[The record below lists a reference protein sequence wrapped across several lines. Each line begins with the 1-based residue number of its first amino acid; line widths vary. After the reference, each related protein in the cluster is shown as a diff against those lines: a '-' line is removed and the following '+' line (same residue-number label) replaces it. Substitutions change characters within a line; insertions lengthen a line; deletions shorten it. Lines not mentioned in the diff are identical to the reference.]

1 MDPSDRSIV
10 LRSHEEKRKLID
22 ELNRV
27 ALTVQN
33 SRKVETPSIM
43 GFLQGIYDRYVGSV
57 GVPRGLEIEGKVE
70 GFQSLA
76 DQQTTARNI
85 LSRFFGIWNSYPSG
99 FTKNTDLNTLITSTW
114 NGYVNSTTSDFTGS
128 NFSSLI
134 SLSSQS
140 SYNFVYTYSNA
151 SQNDSFAYNVTI
163 YSTTNNATNIPL
175 SNTINPGYYSCGV
188 ITSSR
193 FYIKEDG
200 ASRNYA
206 ELSSRK
212 LYACYSANYAT
223 YVRTETASNGWP
235 ILVFKGDLYRGG
247 NITEYDTLPPIT
259 PGTGTITKTITL
271 SPAVDIMYITYAS
284 GSNNV
289 TITPTSVLT
298 TISKLNYD
306 FTNAYTAL
314 LIDLYTATKTACTL
328 ATTPST
334 NPTNPTTDRS
344 NAMAGTNTATIQSDY
359 LNTFMPALQTVI
371 LPATTKIVSDY
382 LAATTLPSGTTRTQL
397 LTDQRTLSGILAPT
411 AINVASNI
419 ISIVTIYNRYITNYG
434 TVFRPVV
441 FSLVTDFFTNTY
453 TAARLYIQ
461 DSDLSGVT
469 VTNRRNAR
477 GFMNADGTM
486 NSTMPSDIP
495 TLTTI
500 QTYCIEGIR
509 DVTNALIIK
518 YYARTGTTRP
528 AADAI
533 DSNTSL
539 ESLKTL
545 RDKYLPLWAAILS
558 GLRTAPTAIDTYV
571 TARTDSRIPTTDTN
585 YIADD
590 LSGSTTYTG
599 SVPYVNIDKNILI
612 TNRTIR
618 KADGS
623 VEFRYYFTSA
633 ESNLIETVTA
643 PLTDVK
649 TVYESGSISQKNI
662 TLADNDG
669 NIIKVYAEKNEGLQ
683 RIVDDPVGPFR
694 SSGTVMKTGVNYTY
708 YLQFNS
714 PVTLS
719 SISAIL
725 SGSGSY
731 NANISISA
739 GSYIGTYIQW
749 TSNWIISSSSP
760 ISSANQTIQQPVNA
774 KVSSKY
780 IYMVI
785 SHSSTSDVTIKNL
798 IFKTYSGQLTKN
810 TELAIVD
817 DTLLPYTTKLNNI
830 LASFRQQ
837 AQTALTNFTD
847 RYSALQSTFPTDY
860 STNPDYAMTREAY
873 AAYTTD
879 QTTTIPGLKVIADIN
894 AKKKYYEDALA
905 SLNLAGKRTDLRKA
919 ILDFN
924 ATVAA
929 VTPANIPGVTLPDLS
944 GAKADAA
951 ALLDSAGATTA
962 TFQGYDGATLDSKRT
977 GTFEKGTKALVDALI
992 AAYKTYRDANY
1003 LKFKDLYTD
1012 TGDLSLSNATID
1024 AMDVSTAANVVKV
1037 RDQFITATTGYWPLL
1052 KAYSS
1057 KTDARVGVLNA
1068 LTDFLALYNEFATVR
1083 QEARPSYTNAN
1094 VQRIFD
1100 EYVGTDYEPLEAF
1113 MGQPEAELILIKN
1126 NYRGTYFTDLV
1137 ADLRGIFKDRVDAFN
1152 TRRTDNQAIISRS
1165 GETEPGLDAA
1175 LATSDF
1181 VDSLD
1186 AANLSLE
1193 RKKYYGDP
1201 TAKPVTLGYI
1211 KLLENL
1217 ITRAILENKRK
1228 DTVTAIETFNATYA
1242 ASTPYISP
1250 QSLSSRVKTYQA
1262 AAETYYAA
1270 ATSTRQKKLLDLVL
1284 GAKADEVLGETAP
1297 SSLFGLQ
1304 YVYEQC
1310 TRSIVT
1316 DMIAGLKTGYDEK
1329 NKLAMPWTPGAD
1341 VVQAVGNEEST
1352 EGDMTSVVALR
1363 DQYAGFWSSLLAAA
1377 TKQVTDQITLFESLK
1392 GTATSYT
1399 MPLSTAASTSL
1410 PAKPDA
1416 TTPFY
1421 NLRSIY
1427 DSYDTAGASL
1437 MGDIRTWV
1445 QARIAEYDSLYK
1457 KYDAFQKDPF
1467 VVNVQDPADLADF
1480 TNTTTTDD
1488 ATVAAYTF
1496 YTTAIET
1503 LLSAKLAA
1511 YVDAPDGALPRL
1523 KAFVQARL
1531 QSFLPE
1537 FNAQWEAS
1545 TSKEAQEAEKYTS
1558 FAEDLEVVNSS
1569 AVTSQQLEAVMT
1581 KYFTYTD
1588 KLREANLQQEVLYT
1602 MYDFNTTLY
1611 QTNVGIPLNA
1621 DATTVADQRNIIEGE
1636 NYLEKILKDDIT
1648 NKESL
1653 REIQEVY
1660 FQATYRIADQIVT
1673 DLNTQQ
1679 DNFLNLYQTYETF
1692 RTMERRN
1699 EAGEKELADP
1709 VAVRETITIVNVQP
1723 GKDGA
1728 LSVYKQNL
1736 KTTLDALKATNSN
1749 TTKESIRAEV
1759 EAFAT
1764 QVNQVRKAV
1773 VEEMYVW
1780 LRQDI
1785 QTALRAYIADFVAKY
1800 DALARQEPK
1809 DPYTTR
1815 VTDAQKVAEGVS
1827 ADYGTLINLLSSYTS
1842 YTTDLVTSNYQVRAL
1857 QAITSFFTDLYVAN
1871 LPILPPTLET
1881 EGISDTILQ
1890 AIRDAGA
1897 EGGDTIIKTVV
1908 DLNAADN
1915 RTALQDIRATYKAA
1929 ADAFAPYVIARLKGY
1944 ITRFSNMH
1952 TRYST
1957 FFTVNQ
1963 TLGENGPFF
1972 APLTS
1977 LSLAN
1982 PSGSYTDT
1990 LDAYLSLKE
1999 PTQFTAALRAD
2010 LDRIRVGVLADTET
2024 LRGFLK
2030 TEVEAIV
2037 TQYSQQYSVA
2047 PSPTTLAGNT
2057 PAYNPVDTL
2066 AADRALITGGEYT
2079 DFAALLDRY
2088 TLLARQLIVS
2098 RKQQKL
2104 LNTIDL
2110 FANQLL
2116 QPNEE
2121 AKLIPPVS
2129 GVVAEKKAQ
2138 VVADEVDARTLPADA
2153 TSREATLDEKMA
2165 ALATYATHLDS
2176 QQSAYDGAISAL
2188 LTAIR
2193 LALATNIRQ
2202 VKELYRENKKI
2213 LRSTVPQSILAAD
2226 ANIDGDGGEKD
2237 EARVG
2242 TVEAPATINRIR
2254 DRYMPAVADLF
2265 ALVRGDLLGYM
2276 TEMTT
2281 LATAYGTFTSIVSGT
2296 AEGDSPT
2303 LLTNFPTLPEN
2314 PVALPTTE
2322 RSLIEPATAMT
2333 DAFIGTVNGA
2343 EGIRE
2348 KVVLGTYPQ
2357 LRSFVIGELV
2367 KYVEYFNGQ
2376 YTEISQKTGGFKTYY
2391 DAVKQETLDISGT
2404 IDPYLTYEADKQA
2417 LVNPAITSAK
2427 LGDLL
2432 VTYQTWTTNLGT
2444 TNLQYRV
2451 GTVVFDFL
2459 DLLAKNYTILNLP
2472 ATSEFLLGMTDAIGT
2487 AEAPG
2492 LAYAIGNN
2500 LNTAVE
2506 QEDRTQ
2512 LLTIERRFLGLRT
2525 RLVDAVKA
2533 AIDAIIVE
2541 YTEHRSGYL
2550 TFLDK
2555 NRERFMSSMPDLP
2568 ATYTDTTV
2576 ADRATVAAFAA
2587 YSADFVTTTNAI
2599 RDSTWS
2605 RLLGIKEF
2613 IGNQLDAYIRAF
2625 KTAYDAT
2632 TSNTRPQNIVYSAEN
2647 EAADLAMATGQRG
2660 LVVLMLTYTSNTS
2673 RLLLSRKEESV
2684 YKTVQDYADLYSA
2697 NLVIVGAAERTASVV
2712 ALASGATAE
2721 ITEAR
2726 RRKNV
2731 GDSWENYESAMT
2743 ALDITLKKYQAGIT
2757 EWMGILRT
2765 RLEKDIKAF
2774 RDLYVEYLGFEG
2786 NTTLASFFDISG
2798 IPTTIRQLAVVEQDL
2813 GSVASLKAGDAAI
2826 TSLRE
2831 TYYSDPNFSQ
2841 FPAFVRFIKEQ
2852 LANYIAEYTAKYDDL
2867 PANIKP
2873 NCSFD
2878 GTNKKCSVG
2887 GEISLCVDSV
2897 GNARYVGT
2905 RAYVSVDD
2913 LTTLKTMIGAY
2924 IDYTPCLQAATRINI
2939 RKIQTRTIIK
2949 NFEDAKARVLLE
2961 AKSLKYKYLAATVNP
2976 PSDKLKVEAIITQT
2990 AIDALFDDY
2999 KIYITQLCFETMSRF
3014 VDLYVENRYLEPYF
3028 IREARDI
3035 YNKFNGLML
3044 MDISGA
3050 MQNLQDSYKKD
3061 YGDTNP
3067 IERNI
3072 ALIQE
3077 YAGYCKTILE
3087 NQDTAKSVYDATE
3100 AMRTKTLTQIAQVDE
3115 ERKDVAGLAGL
3126 IFTAEEL
3133 GKADKDAAK
3142 NALTSELLVADV
3154 SGATEAVKKATYISE
3169 MTPIYDTYFRHY
3181 TELRTKVHALATQE
3195 ILKFKSDM
3203 EKYGSL
3209 QRFFSEDILAV
3220 KAALDTKPNDLTR
3233 LEPVDEVTAKESRTL
3248 VETYRERQAELVRQA
3263 DPKTGAM
3270 YSNARRMAA
3279 AAIDQYVQRFQ
3290 QVSQLAGGALLTF
3303 QAAANA
3309 PILGTLL
3316 QTRAQA
3322 DFDKSKLAKA
3332 TTFEVILFFYD
3343 MYAEKETKLL
3353 KTMYAYG
3360 AKVID
3365 DGFLKLYA
3373 TIAEKGLESYISEAM
3388 KTAKAEV
3395 ETNRQRI
3402 REETVAYDPM
3412 LQMLQLYMGLSENVK
3427 LEVKRAEV
3435 RQVVEKVLAI
3445 MLEIEKL
3452 QTRIRFSQEV
3462 PTSAEVQKVLTN
3474 ISTIKSVPILQQVE
3488 DQYISVLALVNTEF
3502 VSYGTQTIKT
3512 FQTFYEEAKLQQV
3525 TNFLPQATQA
3535 VAVTAD
3541 ADASMMATKSKS
3553 EIAQLV
3559 QTYSDALTM
3568 GKKAL
3573 ADSQQAI
3580 NQQKTRNLTLTYL
3593 KTFQQSLE
3601 TARTIPA
3608 LVPDLVSADADV
3620 TTDTETIEKV
3630 GTPASTLVTLQ
3641 KKYYTANVSVVGK
3654 VRQAFKDA
3662 VTAFT
3667 RTVAAAQAKKATLP
3681 TPVRLAF
3688 MAYVNDIK
3696 KADTSATVLEMRDM
3710 LRKYAE
3716 LSASVTAVIPASS
3729 DVTGARAE
3737 VLQMIQNFDT
3747 LRGNMGTLPIQLT
3760 TATRQA
3766 NPAADRAVAEKATT
3780 LEVLVPIRTK
3790 YVQMIYEVT
3799 TKLEEAKEGAAA
3811 ALETARASARATV
3824 LDFQKQL
3831 AEARLGLDEYPQV
3844 KAARDTVTTSLAS
3857 VDGGSIETAKAIQAT
3872 YKSALDAV
3880 IYGKSAATAEDR
3892 AAKRQVAMVAMSR
3905 FANTYQAQAAV
3916 ADRFSAK
3923 LRQLALQLPGDVAR
3937 VQDPTLSMGDLDA
3950 LRTKYDEALT
3960 AVLSELVGIQQ
3971 DQVSEVT
3978 TLLRTFLSRYRQI
3991 PNIDSLP
3998 SYLKVDTRIVE
4009 MDLATLGN
4017 PAVASDTVQTLRKKY
4032 TDLMKALVAQVPDL
4046 DTRLLATAAAKD
4058 AVRAVL
4064 RELNQLFV
4072 ENMGLFGRLS
4082 PEVRTRIQKIADTF
4096 RFIGGKDVGAIEV
4109 QGLLEDYTKA
4119 LADFKAVLRGQP
4131 TQQAVLDASLK
4142 GILGKF
4148 LEAYKEA
4155 DIYKLAKTDFNY
4167 IQLLLRNQSNVYVTR
4182 DVAGAIRA
4190 YSKGIEVL
4198 STVPKTTAQFTETP
4212 QTLQYNKL
4220 VETINYFMTE
4230 WSIRN
4235 LGRAIANDRLFL
4247 NNLKTNADSYKSM
4260 YKVPPPNMRNYG
4272 SVLEGLVGEYQ
4283 QGLRLLRTYPM
4294 KN

>member
-1 MDPSDRSIV
+1 MDPSDRSTM
-10 LRSHEEKRKLID
+10 LRSNEKRKLID

-33 SRKVETPSIM
+33 SRRVETPSIM
-43 GFLQGIYDRYVGSV
+43 GFLQGIYDRYVGNV
-57 GVPRGLEIEGKVE
+57 GVPRIMGGVE
-70 GFQSLA
+70 GFQATQLSTAQELA
-76 DQQTTARNI
+76 KAQIKQ
-85 LSRFFGIWNSYPSG
+85 FY
-99 FTKNTDLNTLITSTW
+99 DLW
-114 NGYVNSTTSDFTGS
+114 
-128 NFSSLI
+128 I
-134 SLSSQS
+134 SLSSDYKLSDFSNIVTNFKYSAYTSETNTPDYITSNFSYLKPVIGELYWYS
-140 SYNFVYTYSNA
+140 SGGKSSAVCMGTRTYSYTWTMTITFIGFNKTINQNSSGSGIANSYGYCNGSYLGIPSGITYTFTDYIDIQRVTYTGSWTDGQNSGTFSGFINEKSSPASYIILPDVENAYYNFYMLTLYDIYNKLIDIHGMYVLVPLGG
-151 SQNDSFAYNVTI
+151 SF
-163 YSTTNNATNIPL
+163 SKFTTERTSII
-175 SNTINPGYYSCGV
+175 NTSLTHRINKTSYSCISNLNALQSNI
-188 ITSSR
+188 ITQ
-193 FYIKEDG
+193 
-200 ASRNYA
+200 
-206 ELSSRK
+206 
-212 LYACYSANYAT
+212 
-223 YVRTETASNGWP
+223 
-235 ILVFKGDLYRGG
+235 
-247 NITEYDTLPPIT
+247 
-259 PGTGTITKTITL
+259 TL
-271 SPAVDIMYITYAS
+271 SIIDKFIQMWALISNKSKYAVIQTYNPMTDN
-284 GSNNV
+284 NNV
-289 TITPTSVLT
+289 TNSSSPTVNLLPSSSKLTIIQISSIFTKYKDAITTITPD
-298 TISKLNYD
+298 I
-306 FTNAYTAL
+306 A
-314 LIDLYTATKTACTL
+314 
-328 ATTPST
+328 PS
-334 NPTNPTTDRS
+334 
-344 NAMAGTNTATIQSDY
+344 
-359 LNTFMPALQTVI
+359 
-371 LPATTKIVSDY
+371 
-382 LAATTLPSGTTRTQL
+382 
-397 LTDQRTLSGILAPT
+397 
-411 AINVASNI
+411 
-419 ISIVTIYNRYITNYG
+419 IYTNY
-434 TVFRPVV
+434 VSEFI
-441 FSLVTDFFTNTY
+441 TNTY
-453 TAARLYIQ
+453 TPARRYIQ
-461 DSDLSGVT
+461 DSDLSATT
-469 VTNRRNAR
+469 VTSRANAR
-477 GFMNADGTM
+477 GFMKSDGTM
-486 NSTMPSDIP
+486 TDAFSSK
-495 TLTTI
+495 TLTDLITI
-500 QTYCIEGIR
+500 QTYCLEGIR
-509 DVTNALIIK
+509 NTVDALIIK

-528 AADAI
+528 AADTI
-533 DSNTSL
+533 DSNTTL

-545 RDKYLPLWAAILS
+545 RDKYMPLWAAILTS
-558 GLRTAPTAIDTYV
+558 LRTVPTAIDTYV
-571 TARTDSRIPTTDTN
+571 TARTDSRIPTTDPN
-585 YIADD
+585 YIQDNLPA
-590 LSGSTTYTG
+590 GSTYTITPRA
-599 SVPYVNIDKNILI
+599 PYVNIDKSILTTTRLASDASGNVSFGYYVNGHTSFLSGITATRATTMTVTDTLGNTVTIQGKTNTSSGITDTADPALPFRTSSSLSLPFGTTYQIYLTFSAPVNISRITATLTGSGAINAFIEGSNTPPSNPFTTSLPNSILDIRNRSVSQGLSNIL
-612 TNRTIR
+612 TSDSGAYR
-618 KADGS
+618 
-623 VEFRYYFTSA
+623 YFTVFFA
-633 ESNLIETVTA
+633 Q
-643 PLTDVK
+643 LTDGQ
-649 TVYESGSISQKNI
+649 TASISG
-662 TLADNDG
+662 LAF
-669 NIIKVYAEKNEGLQ
+669 Q
-683 RIVDDPVGPFR
+683 SPTF
-694 SSGTVMKTGVNYTY
+694 
-708 YLQFNS
+708 QF
-714 PVTLS
+714 
-719 SISAIL
+719 SA
-725 SGSGSY
+725 
-731 NANISISA
+731 A
-739 GSYIGTYIQW
+739 
-749 TSNWIISSSSP
+749 
-760 ISSANQTIQQPVNA
+760 
-774 KVSSKY
+774 
-780 IYMVI
+780 
-785 SHSSTSDVTIKNL
+785 
-798 IFKTYSGQLTKN
+798 
-810 TELAIVD
+810 TEVAIVD
-817 DTLLPYTTKLNNI
+817 DTLLPYTTKLNAI

-873 AAYTTD
+873 AAYPTD
-879 QTTTIPGLKVIADIN
+879 QTTTIPGLKVISDIN

-905 SLNLAGKRTDLRKA
+905 SLNLAGKRTALRKA

-929 VTPANIPGVTLPDLS
+929 VTPANIPGVILPDLS

-951 ALLDSAGATTA
+951 ALLDSTGAATA

-977 GTFEKGTKALVDALI
+977 GTFEKGTKALVNALI

-1003 LKFKDLYTD
+1003 LKFKDMYTD
-1012 TGDLSLSNATID
+1012 TGDLSLSNETIAALD
-1024 AMDVSTAANVVKV
+1024 LSTSANVVTV

-1083 QEARPSYTNAN
+1083 QDVRPSYTNAN

-1100 EYVGTDYEPLEAF
+1100 EYVGTDYEPLDAF
-1113 MGQPEAELILIKN
+1113 MGQPEAELITIKN

-1137 ADLRGIFKDRVDAFN
+1137 ADLRSIFRDRVDTFN
-1152 TRRTDNQAIISRS
+1152 ARRTDNQAIISRS

-1211 KLLENL
+1211 KMLENL

-1228 DTVTAIETFNATYA
+1228 DTVAAIETFNATYA
-1242 ASTPYISP
+1242 ANTPYISP

-1284 GAKADEVLGETAP
+1284 GAKADETIGETAP
-1297 SSLFGLQ
+1297 TSLFGLQ

-1310 TRSIVT
+1310 TRSIVA
-1316 DMIAGLKTGYDEK
+1316 DMIASLKTGYDEK

-1352 EGDMTSVVALR
+1352 EGDMASVVALR
-1363 DQYAGFWSSLLAAA
+1363 DQYAGFWSSLLTAA

-1399 MPLSTAASTSL
+1399 MPLSTAASASL

-1416 TTPFY
+1416 ATPFY

-1427 DSYDTAGASL
+1427 DSYDTAGVSL
-1437 MGDIRTWV
+1437 MADIRTWV

-1480 TNTTTTDD
+1480 TNTITTDD

-1503 LLSAKLAA
+1503 LLSVKLTA
-1511 YVDAPDGALPRL
+1511 YVDAPDGALTRL

-1537 FNAQWEAS
+1537 FKKQWEAS

-1558 FAEDLEVVNSS
+1558 YDEDLEVVNSS
-1569 AVTSQQLEAVMT
+1569 AVTSQQLENVMT
-1581 KYFTYTD
+1581 KYFKYTD
-1588 KLREANLQQEVLYT
+1588 QLREANLQQEVLYT
-1602 MYDFNTTLY
+1602 MYDFNATLY
-1611 QTNVGIPLNA
+1611 QANIGIPLNA
-1621 DATTVADQRNIIEGE
+1621 DATTVADQRNIIESA
-1636 NYLEKILKDDIT
+1636 NYLQEILEDAIT
-1648 NKESL
+1648 DKGRL

-1660 FQATYRIADQIVT
+1660 FQATYRIADKIVA

-1709 VAVRETITIVNVQP
+1709 AAVRETITIVNVQP

-1780 LRQDI
+1780 LREDI
-1785 QTALRAYIADFVAKY
+1785 QSALRAYITDFAAKY
-1800 DALARQEPK
+1800 DAMARQEPK

-1815 VTDAQKVAEGVS
+1815 TTDAEKVAEGTS
-1827 ADYGTLINLLSSYTS
+1827 ADYGTLISLLSSYTS

-1881 EGISDTILQ
+1881 EGISDTILR

-1908 DLNAADN
+1908 DLNATNN
-1915 RTALQDIRATYKAA
+1915 RTALQGIRIAYKAA

-1952 TRYST
+1952 TQYST

-1972 APLTS
+1972 APLAS

-1982 PSGSYTDT
+1982 PSGSYMDT
-1990 LDAYLSLKE
+1990 MDAYLSPTQ
-1999 PTQFTAALRAD
+1999 PTQFTPSLRTD

-2030 TEVEAIV
+2030 TEGEAIV
-2037 TQYSQQYSVA
+2037 TQYAQEYSVA
-2047 PSPTTLAGNT
+2047 PSPTTLAENT
-2057 PAYNPVDTL
+2057 PAYNPVETL
-2066 AADRALITGGEYT
+2066 AADRALITGGEYM

-2088 TLLARQLIVS
+2088 TLLARQLVVS

-2129 GVVAEKKAQ
+2129 GVVAEKKGQ

-2165 ALATYATHLDS
+2165 ALATYAAHLDS

-2202 VKELYRENKKI
+2202 VKELYRENKAI
-2213 LRSTVPQSILAAD
+2213 LRSTVPESILAAD
-2226 ANIDGDGGEKD
+2226 ANIDGGEKD

-2265 ALVRGDLLGYM
+2265 TLVRGDLLGYM

-2281 LATAYGTFTSIVSGT
+2281 LAAAYGTFTSIVSGT

-2314 PVALPTTE
+2314 PVALPTAE
-2322 RSLIEPATAMT
+2322 RSLIEPATVMT

-2376 YTEISQKTGGFKTYY
+2376 YAAISQKTGGFKTYY
-2391 DAVKQETLDISGT
+2391 DAVKQETLDISGI
-2404 IDPYLTYEADKQA
+2404 IDPYLTYDADKQA
-2417 LVNPAITSAK
+2417 LVNPTITSAK

-2459 DLLAKNYTILNLP
+2459 DLLAKNYTILHLP
-2472 ATSEFLLGMTDAIGT
+2472 ATSEFVLGMTDAIGT

-2512 LLTIERRFLGLRT
+2512 LLAIERRFLGLRT
-2525 RLVDAVKA
+2525 RLVDAVKV

-2555 NRERFMSSMPDLP
+2555 NRERFLTSMPDLP

-2647 EAADLAMATGQRG
+2647 ETADLAMATGQRS
-2660 LVVLMLTYTSNTS
+2660 LVALMLAYTSNTS
-2673 RLLLSRKEESV
+2673 RLLLSRKEEAV
-2684 YKTVQDYADLYSA
+2684 YKTVQDYADLYSE

-2712 ALASGATAE
+2712 ALASRATAE
-2721 ITEAR
+2721 ITEAK

-2731 GDSWENYESAMT
+2731 GNSWENYELAMA
-2743 ALDITLKKYQAGIT
+2743 ALDVTLKKYEDGIA
-2757 EWMGILRT
+2757 EWMGILKT

-2798 IPTTIRQLAVVEQDL
+2798 IPTKIRQLTAVEQDL
-2813 GSVASLKAGDAAI
+2813 ASVAGLKAGDAAI
-2826 TSLRE
+2826 TNLRE

-2852 LANYIAEYTAKYDDL
+2852 LANYIAEYTTKYDDL

-2887 GEISLCVDSV
+2887 GEISLCIDSV

-2961 AKSLKYKYLAATVNP
+2961 AKSLKYSFLAATVSP

-3014 VDLYVENRYLEPYF
+3014 VDLYVGNRYLEPYF

-3061 YGDTNP
+3061 YGETNP

-3077 YAGYCKTILE
+3077 YAGYCKTILD
-3087 NQDTAKSVYDATE
+3087 NQDSAKSVYDATE
-3100 AMRTKTLTQIAQVDE
+3100 AMRTKTFTQIAQVDE

-3133 GKADKDAAK
+3133 AKADKDTAK
-3142 NALTSELLVADV
+3142 NALTSELLLADV

-3220 KAALDTKPNDLTR
+3220 KSALDTKPNDLTR
-3233 LEPVDEVTAKESRTL
+3233 LEPVDDITSKESRTL
-3248 VETYRERQAELVRQA
+3248 VETYRERQVELVRQA

-3279 AAIDQYVQRFQ
+3279 AAIDQYVLRFQ

-3303 QAAANA
+3303 QTTANA

-3343 MYAEKETKLL
+3343 MYEEREQKLL
-3353 KTMYAYG
+3353 KTMYGYG

-3395 ETNRQRI
+3395 EANRQRI

-3435 RQVVEKVLAI
+3435 RQVVEKALAI
-3445 MLEIEKL
+3445 LLEIEKL
-3452 QTRIRFSQEV
+3452 QTRVRFSQEV

-3474 ISTIKSVPILQQVE
+3474 ISTIKSVPILQQVD
-3488 DQYISVLALVNTEF
+3488 DQYTSVLALVNTEF
-3502 VSYGTQTIKT
+3502 ASYGATTIKS

-3535 VAVTAD
+3535 AAVTAD
-3541 ADASMMATKSKS
+3541 ADASTMATKSKS

-3580 NQQKTRNLTLTYL
+3580 NQQKTRNQTLTYL
-3593 KTFQQSLE
+3593 NTFKQSLE

-3620 TTDTETIEKV
+3620 ATDTETIEKV
-3630 GTPASTLVTLQ
+3630 GTPASTLVSLQ

-3654 VRQAFKDA
+3654 VRQAFNDA

-3667 RTVAAAQAKKATLP
+3667 RTVTAAQAKKATLP
-3681 TPVRLAF
+3681 TSVRLAF

-3811 ALETARASARATV
+3811 GLETARASARATV

-3831 AEARLGLDEYPQV
+3831 AEARLSLDEYPQV
-3844 KAARDTVTTSLAS
+3844 KAARDAVTTSLAS
-3857 VDGGSIETAKAIQAT
+3857 VDEGSIETAKAVQAT
-3872 YKSALDAV
+3872 YKSALDTV

-3905 FANTYQAQAAV
+3905 FANTYQAQAVV

-3923 LRQLALQLPGDVAR
+3923 LRQLALQLPGDVTR

-4017 PAVASDTVQTLRKKY
+4017 PAVAADTVQTLRQKY

-4096 RFIGGKDVGAIEV
+4096 RFIGGKDIGAIEV

-4182 DVAGAIRA
+4182 DVTGAIRA

-4198 STVPKTTAQFTETP
+4198 GTVPKTTAQFTETP

-4230 WSIRN
+4230 WSIRS